1 MKTLKVYNHL
11 KSDILNI
18 PDVLGQSAELSAAFY
33 KAALMKAKRCVCG
46 QDMQPSLKL
55 HHIFVSVS

>member
-33 KAALMKAKRCVCG
+33 KAALMKAKRCVCVVKICS
-46 QDMQPSLKL
+46 QA
-55 HHIFVSVS
+55 